1 MVSKNNIMLTL
12 SHRLA
17 ACLRLVSLRAKYIR
31 TTICILITAHTWRRM
46 PLNHL
51 QRREKPRETERN
63 REKPRETERNREK
76 PREMSR
82 VKSCQVPCTEAVK
95 IYLPRHGIDQPGF
108 LFSSKDQQPHSS
120 HLPLHISVALPQP
133 ERVPC
138 LIHHCFGKH
147 HVHPIDFYFSFR
159 GFFSTSMPFSN
170 ALHQLPSVFFPH
182 FLQQPVS
189 FAPKTHPH
197 KKTPHHTLERH
208 GASLAAGP
216 APPLPP
222 MRLNHPA
229 GVAGLAVPLPPH
241 TPRFMLR
248 LQLKPH
254 DRRQTRG
261 QSGQSFLGQQ
271 RC

>member
-1 MVSKNNIMLTL
+1 M
-12 SHRLA
+12 
-17 ACLRLVSLRAKYIR
+17 
-31 TTICILITAHTWRRM
+31 
-46 PLNHL
+46 
-51 QRREKPRETERN
+51 
-63 REKPRETERNREK
+63 
-76 PREMSR
+76 
-82 VKSCQVPCTEAVK
+82 
-95 IYLPRHGIDQPGF
+95 
-108 LFSSKDQQPHSS
+108 
-120 HLPLHISVALPQP
+120 ALPQP
-133 ERVPC
+133 KRVPC

-159 GFFSTSMPFSN
+159 GFFSTSMPFPN
-170 ALHQLPSVFFPH
+170 ALHQLPSVFFPY

-208 GASLAAGP
+208 GTSLAAGP
-216 APPLPP
+216 APPWPP

-271 RC
+271 RR